1 MDALELTFPSHCQW
15 PESVLRE
22 ARPSKGKLSDSFK
35 AQRVNSITKRCKR
48 CSTVTRNNKVSA
60 VSPIRDENQ

>member
-35 AQRVNSITKRCKR
+35 AQRVNSITKRA
-48 CSTVTRNNKVSA
+48 NGA
-60 VSPIRDENQ
+60 LL